1 MTTEPGGLLAVG
13 SSAPVCEP
21 GAGLS
26 IVRYDATGALSLR
39 GVRPLDHPSYTA
51 SDPVRGVLHAVLERD
66 AGRVVSFRFHP
77 RTGLRTPRAVATS
90 GGALPCHLSVHPSG
104 SHVFAA
110 HYGDGVLSVF
120 RTAADGTIAV
130 TEPVQTVRHPGPAPL
145 DGRLTPAH
153 AHMAAPSPDGR
164 FVLCTTLGTDR
175 VHVYGFDPL
184 TGRLTEHRSVP
195 LPPGRGP
202 RHLVFHPSGRYVHV
216 VNELSSTLTVCT
228 WDASTGHLEPVA
240 ELSTR
245 PDPSAPGA
253 NYPAA
258 VRISADGRFLYT
270 SNRGDDT
277 IAVHAVHDHGASLAL
292 LTTVASGGSWP
303 RDLALSPDQRLLF
316 CANQRSDA
324 LAAFHRDPSSGHLTP
339 AGQPLSLT
347 APTSVL
353 PIGGASGAGWDRPAG

>member
-1 MTTEPGGLLAVG
+1 MVTATATPPGGLLAVG
-13 SSAPVCEP
+13 SSAPATVP

-26 IVRYDATGALSLR
+26 IVRYDAAGALSLR
-39 GVRPLDHPSYTA
+39 DVRPLDHPSYTA
-51 SDPVRGVLHAVLERD
+51 ADPVRGVLHTVLERD

-77 RTGLRTPRAVATS
+77 RTGLRTPHTVAAS

-110 HYGDGVLSVF
+110 HYGDGVLSAF

-130 TEPVQTVRHPGPAPL
+130 TEPVQTIRHAGPAAL
-145 DGRLTPAH
+145 DGRPTAAH

-175 VHVYGFDPL
+175 VHVYAFDPL
-184 TGRLTEHRSVP
+184 GVPLVERRSVP

-228 WDASTGHLEPVA
+228 WDASTGRLDPVA

-245 PDPSAPGA
+245 PDPTTPGA

-270 SNRGDDT
+270 GNRGEDT
-277 IAVHAVHDHGASLAL
+277 IAVHAVHDHGASLEP
-292 LTTVASGGSWP
+292 LTTVPSGGSWP

-316 CANQRSDA
+316 CANERSDA
-324 LAAFHRDPSSGHLTP
+324 LVAFHRDPSSGHLTP
-339 AGQPLSLT
+339 AGQTLALT
-347 APTSVL
+347 APSPVL
-353 PIGGASGAGWDRPAG
+353 PIGGVPGAT

>member
-1 MTTEPGGLLAVG
+1 MVSATTTTPGGLLVVG
-13 SSAPVCEP
+13 SSAPATVP

-26 IVRYDATGALSLR
+26 TVWYDATGALSLC
-39 GVRPLDHPSYTA
+39 GVHPLDYPSYA
-51 SDPVRGVLHAVLERD
+51 AVDPVGGVVHTVLERD
-66 AGRVVSFRFHP
+66 AGRVISFRSDP
-77 RTGLRTPRAVATS
+77 GTGLRTPPVITTS
-90 GGALPCHLSVHPSG
+90 GGALPCHLSVHPGG

-110 HYGDGVLSVF
+110 HYGDGILSVF
-120 RTAADGTIAV
+120 RTTADGTIAGP
-130 TEPVQTVRHPGPAPL
+130 EPVQTIRHSGPPTP
-145 DGRLTPAH
+145 DGLLTAAH
-153 AHMAAPSPDGR
+153 AHMAEPSPDGR

-175 VHVYGFDPL
+175 IHVYAFDPL
-184 TGRLTEHRSVP
+184 AGPLTGHRTVRLPS
-195 LPPGRGP
+195 GRGP

-245 PDPSAPGA
+245 PDPSAPTA

-277 IAVHAVHDHGASLAL
+277 IAVHAVHDHGASIEL
-292 LTTVASGGSWP
+292 LTVVPSGGSWP

-324 LAAFHRDPSSGHLTP
+324 LAAFHRDPSSGHLAP
-339 AGQPLSLT
+339 AGQPIALT

-353 PIGGASGAGWDRPAG
+353 PIGGVSGAP